1 MAIPRDEKR
10 EKIEDK
16 KFSAAGLKKK
26 LFGMS
31 IVFKANFRIRRYSL
45 FW

>member
-16 KFSAAGLKKK
+16 KFSAAGLKK
-26 LFGMS
+26 
-31 IVFKANFRIRRYSL
+31 NFL
-45 FW
+45 ECQ